1 MTQTYCL
8 YFKHINAITTR
19 YIQEHFLVY
28 SWLEFPMF
36 IEIIIKRSQGYSK
49 FDIIMKLLLSNCLI
63 PFELFEIDNRFNN
76 YIYPSCTTNTKC
88 IRMYT
93 INK

>member
-1 MTQTYCL
+1 MTQTYVL

-19 YIQEHFLVY
+19 YIQEQFLVY

-36 IEIIIKRSQGYSK
+36 IEIIIKRSQGCSK

-63 PFELFEIDNRFNN
+63 PFEIFEIDLKFNV
-76 YIYPSCTTNTKC
+76 YIYPSCTTRSTKC
-88 IRMYT
+88 IKIY
-93 INK
+93 NK